1 MKKLLLISLIL
12 TLFSFTAHAQQG
24 GFRAGVHAGLPLS
37 DASDISSVNLGADVN
52 YLFNVT
58 DRVALGASTGYSA
71 FLGKD
76 DFDTYSYIP
85 VAFSGRASYGANI
98 FYAADVGYAIALDSY
113 TDGGLLYQAKLGYT
127 NNFLDAFVFYKGI
140 SADGATIAAVGLGVG
155 FKL

>member
-1 MKKLLLISLIL
+1 MKKILLA
-12 TLFSFTAHAQQG
+12 TLFVSFFSLTANAQQG
-24 GFRAGVHAGLPLS
+24 GFRAGAHVGLPLS
-37 DASDISSVNLGADVN
+37 DASDFSSVNIGADAN

-76 DFDTYSYIP
+76 NFDTYSYIP

-98 FYAADVGYAIALDSY
+98 FYAADVGYAIALDSES
-113 TDGGLLYQAKLGYT
+113 DGGLFYQAKLGYT
-127 NNFLDAFVFYKGI
+127 NGTLDAFVFYKGI
-140 SADGATIAAVGLGVG
+140 SDSDVSISAVGLGVA